1 MRRHNGEKPFKCSV
15 CDKRFSQRS
24 ITQTHEKTHDDE
36 RPFECILEGCNKQFT
51 LRGNMKVGRLL
62 PFVVRT

>member
-1 MRRHNGEKPFKCSV
+1 MRRHNGEKPFKCSF

-24 ITQTHEKTHDDE
+24 ITKTHEKTHSKE
-36 RPFECILEGCNKQFT
+36 KPFTCILERCSKEFS